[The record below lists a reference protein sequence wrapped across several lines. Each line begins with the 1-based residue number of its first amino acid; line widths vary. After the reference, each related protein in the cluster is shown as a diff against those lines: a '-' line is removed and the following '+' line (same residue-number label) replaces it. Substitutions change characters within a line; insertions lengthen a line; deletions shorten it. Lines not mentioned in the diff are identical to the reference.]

1 MYPDAEDRSHVAVQE
16 ETQTTVGGTSSPLHC
31 SLAIEDSGMLSVT
44 TENNFSSCGTCIYKR
59 SLAGNFVSKRLGNTL
74 L

>member
-16 ETQTTVGGTSSPLHC
+16 ETQTTVGGTSSPLNC
-31 SLAIEDSGMLSVT
+31 SLAIEDSGMLSVIT
-44 TENNFSSCGTCIYKR
+44 ANHFSSRGTCVYKR
-59 SLAGNFVSKRLGNTL
+59 SLEGNFVNKHLGNTL